1 VVREIKSSMEIN
13 EIIAS
18 AIANA
23 RGMRRG
29 VPTISNVL
37 DLLPEKLREEVMDD
51 AENVISELTKAGFT
65 IHL

>member
-1 VVREIKSSMEIN
+1 MENEII

-29 VPTISNVL
+29 VPSIRNVL
-37 DLLPEKLREEVMDD
+37 DLLPAKLREEVMDD
-51 AENVISELTKAGFT
+51 AKNVYHELKGTNVM
-65 IHL
+65 

>member
-1 VVREIKSSMEIN
+1 MTEK
-13 EIIAS
+13 EIIAT

-37 DLLPEKLREEVMDD
+37 DLLPDKLKDEVLDD
-51 AENVISELTKAGFT
+51 ADNVIKELEENHFK
-65 IHL
+65 IVRD

>member
-1 VVREIKSSMEIN
+1 MVREIKSSMEIN

-37 DLLPEKLREEVMDD
+37 DLLPEKLRDEVMDD

>member
-1 VVREIKSSMEIN
+1 MVREIKSSMEIN